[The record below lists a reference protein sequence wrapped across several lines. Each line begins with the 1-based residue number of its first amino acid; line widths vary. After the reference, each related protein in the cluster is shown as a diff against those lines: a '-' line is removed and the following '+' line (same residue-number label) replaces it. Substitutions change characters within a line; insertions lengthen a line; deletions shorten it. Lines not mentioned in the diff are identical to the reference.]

1 MNTKTLVLNLDYNP
15 ISVCTVQRAFLLVFL
30 QKAELVSENSSEKLH
45 TIDLA
50 FPMPSVIKLKRYVN
64 IPYKGVILT
73 RENIFRRDRFQCQ
86 YCGTSKDL
94 TLDHV
99 VPKAKGGK
107 TSWTN
112 LVTACKRCNSK
123 KGDFLPEEIGF
134 KLEMRPFRPSYVMFL
149 RDFSGYQYEEWQPYL
164 SNGTRK
170 STNVA

>member
-30 QKAELVSENSSEKLH
+30 QKAELVRENSCEQLH
-45 TIDLA
+45 TIDTT

-64 IPYKGVILT
+64 VPYKGVILT
-73 RENIFRRDRFQCQ
+73 RENIFRRDRYQCQ
-86 YCGTSKDL
+86 YCGNDKDL

-123 KGDFLPEEIGF
+123 KGDFLPEEVGF
-134 KLEMRPFRPSYVMFL
+134 KLVMRPFRPSYLMFL
-149 RDFSGYQYEEWQPYL
+149 RDFSGYEYEEWQPFL
-164 SNGTRK
+164 NNGRQSN
-170 STNVA
+170 TNVA

>member
-30 QKAELVSENSSEKLH
+30 QKAELVRENLAEQLH
-45 TIDLA
+45 TIDTT
-50 FPMPSVIKLKRYVN
+50 FPMPSVIKLKRYVHV
-64 IPYKGVILT
+64 PYKGVILT
-73 RENIFRRDRFQCQ
+73 RENIFRRDRYQCQ
-86 YCGTSKDL
+86 YCGNKKDL

-123 KGDFLPEEIGF
+123 KGDFLPEEVGF
-134 KLEMRPFRPSYVMFL
+134 KLEIRPFRPSYVMFL
-149 RDFSGYQYEEWQPYL
+149 RDFSGYEYEEWQPFL
-164 SNGTRK
+164 NNNSHNN
-170 STNVA
+170 SNVA